1 VSSFEVVDAAGIE
14 LGEHPVWDPSEERVG
29 WVDVLAG
36 ELRWVADGA
45 ASCWH
50 FPAPLGAV
58 AMRESGGVVAAA
70 GDGIHFRDADGRV
83 DRSPVTGFLPRGVRF
98 NDAACDP
105 VGNFVCGTTSLDAER
120 GLGSLYRVSPD
131 GEVET
136 LASGITESNGLA
148 WSYDGRTL
156 YYVDSG
162 DPVVRRYHYDADS
175 VPQREQDL
183 CVVPEGQGV
192 PDGICI
198 DADGA
203 LWVGVWEG
211 GALWHVSHAGE
222 LLEVVDA
229 PVSRPTCPAFGGPDL
244 SRLFVASAWEGM
256 DAAARAAEPWAGH
269 LLAFEA
275 PAPGL
280 PVPTFA
286 G

>member
-1 VSSFEVVDAAGIE
+1 MSSFEVVDAAGIE
-14 LGEHPVWDPSEERVG
+14 LGEHPVWDPGGERVG
-29 WVDVLAG
+29 WVDVFAG

-45 ASCWH
+45 ATCWR

-58 AMRESGGVVAAA
+58 AVRESGGVVAAA
-70 GDGIHFRDADGRV
+70 GDGIHFRDGDGRT
-83 DRSPVTGFLPRGVRF
+83 DRTPVTGLLPQGVRF

-105 VGNFVCGTTSLDAER
+105 VGNFLCGTTSLDAER

-148 WSYDGRTL
+148 WSHDGGTL

-162 DPVVRRYHYDADS
+162 EPAVRRYRYDAGS
-175 VPQREQDL
+175 IPQREQDL
-183 CVVPEGQGV
+183 CVVPDGHGV

-203 LWVGVWEG
+203 VWVGIWEG
-211 GALWHVSHAGE
+211 GALWRVSPDGE
-222 LLEVVDA
+222 LLDVIDA
-229 PVSRPTCPAFGGPDL
+229 PVSRPTCPGFGGPGL
-244 SRLFVASAWEGM
+244 AQLFVATAWEGM
-256 DAAARAAEPWAGH
+256 DEAARGAEPWAGH
-269 LLAFEA
+269 LLACQPDVPGA
-275 PAPGL
+275 PAPR
-280 PVPTFA
+280 FA